1 MEKDLRKHFTQFG
14 QVVDVQV
21 MRDKEKGVS
30 RCFGFVT
37 FACSFMAEA
46 AFEHKEDHLINDK
59 VVALRLARPDKK
71 RSKKTLPELEREQK
85 ELNDACKNKRSFLNP
100 GFIFVPTSFVQNKEC
115 SSFLQLTPTL

>member
-1 MEKDLRKHFTQFG
+1 MSPDTVEKDLRKHFTQFG

-71 RSKKTLPELEREQK
+71 RSKKTLPELERDQR
-85 ELNDACKNKRSFLNP
+85 ELNDACKNKR
-100 GFIFVPTSFVQNKEC
+100 
-115 SSFLQLTPTL
+115 